1 MQKPLTHKNS
11 NPKVAQP
18 KPPIEQARDIIRKNP
33 VLIWYSKNYDGFDL
47 PCIVEA
53 VLNYGSWDEFKEL
66 INAVGIEEVAK
77 VFYQHAN
84 RPRCNYKPE
93 IKKFFMEVFSRNA
106 PGNFVGQAIA
116 INTLN

>member
-1 MQKPLTHKNS
+1 MQKPTANKNS
-11 NPKVAQP
+11 NLKDSTTKAPLEK
-18 KPPIEQARDIIRKNP
+18 ARDIIRKNP

-93 IKKFFMEVFSRNA
+93 IKKFFVEVFSRNA
-106 PGNFVGQAIA
+106 PGNFVGQTIA
-116 INTLN
+116 RT

>member
-1 MQKPLTHKNS
+1 MQKPLTHKNP

-18 KPPIEQARDIIRKNP
+18 KSPIEQARDIIRKNP

-66 INAVGIEEVAK
+66 IGAVGIEEVAK
-77 VFYQHAN
+77 IFYQHAN
-84 RPRCNYKPE
+84 RPRCNYKDLSK
-93 IKKFFMEVFSRNA
+93 IYFDKVFATNV
-106 PGNFVGQAIA
+106 PNYPNF
-116 INTLN
+116 

>member
-18 KPPIEQARDIIRKNP
+18 KPPIEKARDIIRKNP

-93 IKKFFMEVFSRNA
+93 IKKFFTEVFAKNA
-106 PGNFVGQAIA
+106 PGNFVGQTIA